1 MPIWENLSD
10 ILFLLAGGF
19 CLGALCERFKQSAI
33 VGYLMAGVLLGP
45 NALQLVTSQ
54 EEVGAVAELGVALLL
69 FAIGLEFSWARLR
82 SLGSIP
88 TLGGVI
94 QVVAT
99 GAVAWGF
106 GMFFGLSWESA
117 SGVAAIIA
125 LSSTAC
131 VLRQL
136 TQGGEIGK
144 VHGGYALGI
153 LLVQDLA
160 VVALVLLMSGL
171 SKGGSGFEIVSG
183 MTRALGYGAGLFGA
197 MFVIFHWVVPR
208 LLNSRAL
215 HGNRELL
222 VLLAVTSGLGAALAA
237 HAVGLSPALGAFAA
251 GMLLAGSPFAV
262 QIRADISSLRTLL
275 MTLFFV
281 SVGML
286 ADPAWM
292 LQNWWL
298 VLAMFTAVVLGKAV
312 ITWGALRVLGATNQ
326 SALAAGLCVAQIGE
340 FSFVLAEIGRGNV
353 LTEELFLLVISTT
366 ILTLL
371 LTPYLVSSA
380 PHLSAR
386 LARLGAVK
394 GESGFVEPD
403 SMCLVVGFGPA
414 GRQVADQLREVYP
427 KVMILDMNP
436 RSVLEARELG
446 FMASVG
452 DARYGEVLEH
462 IGLERIVL
470 LAVTIPDPEDV
481 VQIVTLVRSLSPKTL
496 IVARARY
503 HNSQSLIESAGAHIV
518 VDEEE
523 DVGHQLAA
531 KARGLLGD
539 VSSSQYA
546 GIA

>member
-1 MPIWENLSD
+1 
-10 ILFLLAGGF
+10 
-19 CLGALCERFKQSAI
+19 
-33 VGYLMAGVLLGP
+33 
-45 NALQLVTSQ
+45 
-54 EEVGAVAELGVALLL
+54 
-69 FAIGLEFSWARLR
+69 
-82 SLGSIP
+82 
-88 TLGGVI
+88 
-94 QVVAT
+94 
-99 GAVAWGF
+99 
-106 GMFFGLSWESA
+106 
-117 SGVAAIIA
+117 
-125 LSSTAC
+125 
-131 VLRQL
+131 
-136 TQGGEIGK
+136 
-144 VHGGYALGI
+144 
-153 LLVQDLA
+153 
-160 VVALVLLMSGL
+160 
-171 SKGGSGFEIVSG
+171 
-183 MTRALGYGAGLFGA
+183 
-197 MFVIFHWVVPR
+197 
-208 LLNSRAL
+208 
-215 HGNRELL
+215 
-222 VLLAVTSGLGAALAA
+222 
-237 HAVGLSPALGAFAA
+237 
-251 GMLLAGSPFAV
+251 MLLAGSPFAV

-298 VLAMFTAVVLGKAV
+298 VLAMFSAVVLGKAV

-353 LTEELFLLVISTT
+353 LSEELFLLVISTT

-386 LARLGAVK
+386 LARLGVVK
-394 GESGFVEPD
+394 GESGFGEPD

-546 GIA
+546 GIG